1 LLSVKEEADMFK
13 KTLPNPQ
20 YDLFGTPSTQLRK
33 REAKKYDDPGAWHN
47 RFYANVTSKID
58 ESLFSPLF
66 KQGNM
71 GAPNVSI
78 RVIIGMSIIKKGFG
92 CSDEDLFEKCRFDL
106 LVRKAPG
113 LVSLSDATPSLD
125 MYYLLR
131 RCICEYENECGIN
144 LMEKCFEQLTR
155 SQISTFKIS
164 AKSVRMDSKLI
175 GSNIARYSRFELIHN
190 TLRKF
195 IAGLGETGM
204 LRLNLKLRNMTA
216 AFLQEDAPK
225 MVYRLNTQTPE
236 QRIAQLGDLIYWIL
250 KRLDPN
256 TFGYELQHRVFH
268 EQYEVVKGKPLL
280 RPKEEISAKSVQN
293 HNDPDADYRKKG
305 DHKTKGYSVNITET
319 CHDDEEQADKPNLI
333 VNVQVEPASAAD
345 NDFLQDAVNDIREHV
360 TGNEIEKFYADG
372 AYQSPGNRE
381 FAEKNDIEFITG
393 GLQGRSSKYDLQ
405 MKDDE
410 LIVTDLETAQIIPA
424 CKTGDKWRI
433 STGGKTK
440 YRYFTAE
447 QIKTDE
453 LRRKLISAPASE
465 LTKRNNV
472 EATIFQYC
480 FHTRNNKTRYR
491 GLLKYQLYSL
501 AGCLWINHVRLVN
514 YLITTGQRTRE
525 NGLISYFRHINN
537 SIMEEILL
545 LSDFLFIRSIQNESE
560 KSRMNFFKFKITT
573 FKGDSI
579 INFHFENL

>member
-1 LLSVKEEADMFK
+1 MSVKEEADMFK

-78 RVIIGMSIIKKGFG
+78 RVIIGMSIIKEGFG
-92 CSDEDLFEKCRFDL
+92 CSDKDLFEKCQFDL

-131 RCICEYENECGIN
+131 QRICEYENECGIN

-175 GSNIARYSRFELIHN
+175 GSNIARYSWFELIHN

-204 LRLNLKLRNMTA
+204 LRLNPKLRNMTA

-236 QRIAQLGDLIYWIL
+236 QRIAQLGDLIYRIL

-256 TFGYELQHRVFH
+256 TFSYELQHRVFH
-268 EQYEVVKGKPLL
+268 EQYEVVKGKLLL

-293 HNDPDADYRKKG
+293 HNDPDADYQKKG
-305 DHKTKGYSVNITET
+305 DQKTKGYSVNITET

-447 QIKTDE
+447 QIKTAE

-491 GLLKYQLYSL
+491 GLLKHQLYSL

-579 INFHFENL
+579 IDFHFENL